1 MPALFAQVVSFL
13 DRQQAPH
20 GLLDARTRD
29 LPRPYGLHDGII
41 RVGLLLRRA
50 GDYEQIS
57 PRPDG
62 LKGSIGD
69 GSFARSPRHGE
80 IVRDDHAVEA
90 KIATQLV
97 YGIPGKTRGTPWV
110 YGRVHE
116 MPDHYHGHPGVDGG
130 REWR

>member
-1 MPALFAQVVSFL
+1 MLALPAQIVFVL
-13 DRQQAPH
+13 DAEQASD
-20 GLLDARTRD
+20 GFLDARPRN
-29 LPRPYGLHDGII
+29 LPRPYGLHNGII
-41 RVGLLLRRA
+41 RVGLLLRRT
-50 GDYEQIS
+50 GDYEQVS

-62 LKGSIGD
+62 LDGSIGH
-69 GSFARSPRHGE
+69 GSFARGPRHGE

-90 KIATQLV
+90 KIVTQLI
-97 YGIPGKTRGTPWV
+97 YGIPRKTCGTLGV